1 MSGCLYFPSF
11 PRKRPHSSFPR
22 MRKSKCHKSMDSR
35 MRGNDGTCGHSAVS
49 QNRQRGF
56 TLMELIISI
65 LVLGILGATAAY
77 GIQNGVIAF
86 QTTQEALDSLG
97 KLRYATERLTRELR
111 EVRRDPL
118 DSSRY
123 DIATLGT
130 NSIEFIKQDG
140 TEVTVAVNGATLTL
154 EYDSPTGTHIL
165 TDQLTSFSLGYLD
178 VDGNTTAD
186 AATVA
191 FIELEIVLSDG
202 SGSLP
207 QRGRVALRSRP

>member
-1 MSGCLYFPSF
+1 MKGHAIYPSC
-11 PRKRPHSSFPR
+11 PRLSTANQ
-22 MRKSKCHKSMDSR
+22 D
-35 MRGNDGTCGHSAVS
+35 
-49 QNRQRGF
+49 RQRGF
-56 TLMELIISI
+56 TLMELVISI

-86 QTTQEALDSLG
+86 QVTQDALDSLG

-123 DIATLGT
+123 DIATLGAG
-130 NSIEFIKQDG
+130 NIEFVKQDG
-140 TEVTVAVNGATLTL
+140 TEVSVAVSGGTLTL
-154 EYDSPTGTHIL
+154 EYDSPAGPHVL
-165 TDQLTSFSLGYLD
+165 TDRLSAFSLAYYD
-178 VDGNTTAD
+178 ADGNSTAD

-191 FIELEIVLSDG
+191 FIELEVVLSDG

-207 QRGRVALRSRP
+207 QRGRVALRSQP